1 MENAKIIVH
10 LTSFSGNLTYLPF
23 RDIGDKAYKEWHN
36 SLFNYF
42 PNLVAKIHP
51 KQKSKIILDKKYKQG
66 DLVSICKRF
75 DLLIFDY
82 ISTAFADISCLP
94 KHILFIDIGIQSLSD
109 EVKSVLKKRC
119 HFVDNRNFD
128 INLAQELK
136 IENFLNKER
145 ELYARSFC
153 VRKEDIDKKDFSEAG
168 SILSSLDKY
177 FE

>member
-1 MENAKIIVH
+1 M
-10 LTSFSGNLTYLPF
+10 
-23 RDIGDKAYKEWHN
+23 
-36 SLFNYF
+36 
-42 PNLVAKIHP
+42 
-51 KQKSKIILDKKYKQG
+51 
-66 DLVSICKRF
+66 
-75 DLLIFDY
+75 LIFDY

-153 VRKEDIDKKDFSEAG
+153 VRKGDIDKKDFSEAG
-168 SILSSLDKY
+168 SILSSLDEY